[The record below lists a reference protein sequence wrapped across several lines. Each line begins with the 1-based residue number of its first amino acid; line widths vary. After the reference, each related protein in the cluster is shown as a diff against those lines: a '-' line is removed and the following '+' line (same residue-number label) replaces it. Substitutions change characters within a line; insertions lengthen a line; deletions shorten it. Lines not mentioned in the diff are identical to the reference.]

1 MPTEPAPTDPDTLVR
16 AVEEAALNA
25 WPALRVR
32 LYDGWLL
39 RFADGHSKRANSVN
53 PIHESALPIEAK
65 IAACERAYAA
75 RRQPCIF
82 RLTPL
87 ARPAGLDEVL
97 AGRGY
102 ARRDPTLVSARD
114 LGRGD
119 FRVAPDVIIDETA
132 DQGWLDAFA
141 GLSGLAAG
149 ERPTL
154 AAMLARI
161 PGVAEFASLSIEGRV
176 AACVLGVREEGMIGI
191 FEVVTDPAQRR
202 RGLARKTIETVLARA
217 AARGA
222 TSTYV
227 QVVAA
232 NAPARALYDG
242 LGYRP
247 LYRYHYRIKP
257 AMA

>member
-1 MPTEPAPTDPDTLVR
+1 VPTEVESLIR

-25 WPALRVR
+25 WPALGVR
-32 LYDGWLL
+32 LHDGWLL

-53 PIHESALPIEAK
+53 PIHESTRPLAAK
-65 IAACERAYAA
+65 IAACERAYAEC
-75 RRQPCIF
+75 RQPCIF

-87 ARPAGLDEVL
+87 ARPAGLDAAL
-97 AGRGY
+97 AERGY
-102 ARRDPTLVSARD
+102 ERRDPTLVLARD

-119 FRVAPDVIIDETA
+119 FRVAPEVTLATTSDD
-132 DQGWLDAFA
+132 GWLDAFA
-141 GLSGLAAG
+141 RLSGLAAG

-161 PGVAEFASLSIEGRV
+161 PGATAFASLAIEGRV
-176 AACVLGVREEGMIGI
+176 AACVLGVREDWMIGI
-191 FEVVTDPAQRR
+191 YEVVTDPAQRR

-217 AARGA
+217 AEDGA
-222 TSTYV
+222 TTAYV

-247 LYRYHYRIKP
+247 LYRYHYRIRP
-257 AMA
+257 EMA